1 MTEWKRQE
9 GEETIFRTCAWSPP
23 GCHPVGCGLQVHV
36 KDGKVVKVEGDPE
49 HPITK
54 GSLCTRC
61 LALPEYIYH
70 PDRITHPLKRARE
83 DRGKDKWEQCTWD
96 EATDL
101 IAQNAK
107 EITEKYGAEA
117 ICVFGGTG
125 REGNN
130 WYPQWANLVFGTPNS
145 VYAQA
150 GWSCSGPRRCAPT
163 LTACTATPSSRWC
176 GSSARSSSA
185 STRA

>member
-70 PDRITHPLKRARE
+70 PDRIVHPMYRDPK
-83 DRGKDKWEQCTWD
+83 DRGDAAAWKTVTWD
-96 EATDL
+96 WAYDKIEE
-101 IAQNAK
+101 
-107 EITEKYGAEA
+107 EINK
-117 ICVFGGTG
+117 CKLLS
-125 REGNN
+125 RNN
-130 WYPQWANLVFGTPNS
+130 RSKHINNPS
-145 VYAQA
+145 V
-150 GWSCSGPRRCAPT
+150 
-163 LTACTATPSSRWC
+163 
-176 GSSARSSSA
+176 
-185 STRA
+185 